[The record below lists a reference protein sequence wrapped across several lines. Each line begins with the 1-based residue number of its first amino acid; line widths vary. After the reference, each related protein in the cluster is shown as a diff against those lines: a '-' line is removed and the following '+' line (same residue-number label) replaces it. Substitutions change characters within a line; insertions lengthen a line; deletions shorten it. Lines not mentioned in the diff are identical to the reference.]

1 VSRPLRHSSTKP
13 QQDVSRR
20 EFLKHSAE
28 VAVVL
33 PIAEGHAVFAQL
45 FFTAPHSVRIEP
57 GYYDPAS
64 QLYISQETGHAA
76 FVSSGECTERAHST
90 IKTCT
95 ISSMTGTSDH
105 RIHRMIPSRTALR
118 STTRPVRGIFEE
130 AIACGTSHTL
140 LRTSL

>member
-1 VSRPLRHSSTKP
+1 MSRPLRHSSTKP

-76 FVSSGECTERAHST
+76 FVSSGESAPERALTT
-90 IKTCT
+90 IRTCT
-95 ISSMTGTSDH
+95 ISRMTGTS
-105 RIHRMIPSRTALR
+105 R
-118 STTRPVRGIFEE
+118 
-130 AIACGTSHTL
+130 
-140 LRTSL
+140 